1 MPAILRSAAAVATGY
16 VLLVLLS
23 TLVQEAWLG
32 GVSYRDS
39 SLKTLI
45 LAGIF
50 TPVAGAVAGF
60 ATATI
65 ARRRPFLH
73 ALPICLAIALETSV
87 LYRTGRVDGPLWF
100 EALAGATLIGGVV
113 LGTAARFAATRKA
126 SAPDPGVMR
135 S

>member
-1 MPAILRSAAAVATGY
+1 MPAMLRSAAAVAAGY
-16 VLLVLLS
+16 LLLVLLS

-45 LAGIF
+45 LAGVF
-50 TPVAGAVAGF
+50 TPVAGLIAGY

-73 ALPICLAIALETSV
+73 VLPICLAIALETTV
-87 LYRTGRVDGPLWF
+87 LYRTGKVDGPLWF
-100 EALAGATLIGGVV
+100 EALAGSTLIGGVI
-113 LGTAARFAATRKA
+113 LGAVARDRLAMRKRGGANA
-126 SAPDPGVMR
+126 SRA
-135 S
+135 